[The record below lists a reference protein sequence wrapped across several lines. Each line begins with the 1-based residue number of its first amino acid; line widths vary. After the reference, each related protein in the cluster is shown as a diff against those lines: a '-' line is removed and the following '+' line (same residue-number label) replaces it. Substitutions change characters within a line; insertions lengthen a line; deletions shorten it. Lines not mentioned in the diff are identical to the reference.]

1 MLTFRQLTGAK
12 AHLDQVA
19 MCLTLALPLLKEL
32 NDAFGPP
39 FVQPIVNTIQ
49 SLINLVQNVKQNKN
63 ECVQLME
70 NIHHILYAVV
80 ELHIKSETVGSLPP
94 SKLDNIGKF
103 VETLHKIYTFVEAQ
117 QQGKKIKHLFGN
129 NEMNKLLQDCHARLK
144 QAQEIFGIQTQTQ
157 TLDEIRE
164 FRKTANLMHNEMMEL
179 IENLS
184 ENTVSERSSVY
195 LGVNESENSSN
206 SFAMLPSKPKIFHGC
221 EQELNDILKLISQQP
236 PRIAIL
242 GGGGMGKTSL
252 ARAVLHHPDTSS
264 KFEHQF
270 FVSAEAAT
278 TSVELAALI
287 GLHVGL
293 KSGQD
298 LTKPVVQY
306 FSRKMSCLLILDN
319 LETVW
324 EPIHSRAGVEE
335 FLSLLT
341 SLEHLAL
348 IITMRGAE
356 RPAKVGWTHPF
367 LLPLQP
373 LSNDAARQTFIE
385 ITDNSNTLEEM
396 EQLLG
401 FTDNMPLAV
410 DLIAHLVDY
419 EGFSSVLSRW
429 KTEKTSLLSV
439 GFDRQSSVDTS
450 LSLSLSSPRI
460 TSDSKELLSP
470 LSILPNG
477 LSEAELVQGK
487 LGIRDILTCKAALLA
502 TSLAYRDNNQR
513 LVLLMPIREYIQRVS
528 PPSLAHIQCIHKYF
542 CALLLLYTKY
552 QGEQVQPVVHQ
563 ITLNLANLQDIL
575 QWGLQAH
582 TPILADTI
590 QCALILNKFYVITG
604 RGYSPLMNDIES
616 PLSQLCDHQLEITFL
631 IQLLT
636 TQHYWPVVSGEMIAQ
651 AISYVEHTTDPALGS
666 QLYGAVGQYFFYH
679 KGDAQ
684 QGSQFF
690 HKALEKSEL
699 CESSKWQCS
708 AMIQLGH
715 LKLETG
721 NYSAAMTYATAVQ
734 KLSQVAGNLYQE
746 GIANYAGARLYHQLG
761 DYQKSM
767 AQLQRAGELLHICGM
782 SRSRLA
788 HEITVAQ
795 AEIHLL
801 KSEYAEA
808 RHLFC
813 QVTETTSAEENPF
826 SYANSLLNVGLIDVM
841 ISKAKE
847 DIYHKLQVA
856 QEIMRREST
865 IDLIACGPVEAMVE
879 FRDEKFDSVKAKFQE
894 CLCLSWG
901 KIPEVRNFCLEQLA
915 NIKAWPADMWEYKWP
930 IIYLACASRSKGKLD
945 LHKALL
951 FLGDAFSANHDEN
964 SAANLYQV
972 AMAGFT
978 RMDVHRSRAQ
988 CLLRLRDQ
996 ASKDGCTSEAIS
1008 FWEAARPL
1016 FERASQTKDI
1026 AQIDS
1031 RLATWEK
1038 DHHQALV
1045 KLETLH
1051 APIHLGEREIL
1062 EIKGEDSIDKDTE
1075 EHTVPIMV

>member
-1 MLTFRQLTGAK
+1 MPRQLTDAK
-12 AHLDQVA
+12 AHLDHITT
-19 MCLTLALPLLKEL
+19 CLTLALPLLNEL

-49 SLINLVQNVKQNKN
+49 SLINLVQNVKQNKT
-63 ECVQLME
+63 ECAQLME
-70 NIHHILYAVV
+70 NIHHILYGIVT
-80 ELHIKSETVGSLPP
+80 LHIKSETIGSLP
-94 SKLDNIGKF
+94 SSMLDNIGNF
-103 VETLHKIYTFVEAQ
+103 VETVHKIYTFVEAQ
-117 QQGKKIKHLFGN
+117 QQGKKIKDLFRN
-129 NEMNKLLQDCHARLK
+129 NEMNKLLQDCHAGLK
-144 QAQEIFGIQTQTQ
+144 QAQEMFGIQTQTQ
-157 TLDEIRE
+157 TLDEITE
-164 FRKTANLMHNEMMEL
+164 FRKTANLMHKEMMEL

-184 ENTVSERSSVY
+184 ETTVSERSSVY
-195 LGVNESENSSN
+195 LGVNELKNSSN
-206 SFAMLPSKPKIFHGC
+206 SFSMLPSKPKIFHGR
-221 EQELNDILKLISQQP
+221 EQELNHILKLINQQP

-264 KFEHQF
+264 KFEHRF

-293 KSGQD
+293 KPGND

-306 FSRKMSCLLILDN
+306 FSRNRSCLLILDN

-335 FLSLLT
+335 FLCLLT

-356 RPAKVGWTHPF
+356 RPAKVAWTHPF

-419 EGFSSVLSRW
+419 EGFSSVLLRW

-439 GFDRQSSVDTS
+439 GFDRQSSVDESIS
-450 LSLSLSSPRI
+450 LSLLSPRI
-460 TSDSKELLSP
+460 TSDSKELLSL

-487 LGIRDILTCKAALLA
+487 LGISDILTCKAALLA
-502 TSLAYRDNNQR
+502 TSLAYIDKNQR
-513 LVLLMPIREYIQRVS
+513 LVLLMPIREYVQQFL
-528 PPSLAHIQCIHKYF
+528 PPSQSCIQPIHNYF
-542 CALLLLYTKY
+542 HALLLLYKKHF
-552 QGEQVQPVVHQ
+552 GEQVQPLTHQ
-563 ITLNLANLQDIL
+563 ITLNLANLQNIL
-575 QWGLQAH
+575 QWGLHAH
-582 TPILADTI
+582 APILADTI
-590 QCALILNKFYVITG
+590 QCALIVNNLYRITG
-604 RGYSPLMNDIES
+604 RGYFSLMNNIWS
-616 PLSQLCDHQLEITFL
+616 PLSQLCDHQLEIQFL
-631 IQLLT
+631 IELLST
-636 TQHYWPVVSGEMIAQ
+636 RHCYEVVSEAMIAQ
-651 AISYVEHTTDPALGS
+651 AISCVEHTKDPVLGTKFYEAAGRYS
-666 QLYGAVGQYFFYH
+666 LYH
-679 KGDAQ
+679 KGDVKQA
-684 QGSQFF
+684 SQFL

-699 CESSKWQCS
+699 CESSKQQCIV
-708 AMIQLGH
+708 MFYLGC
-715 LKLETG
+715 LKLSTG
-721 NYSAAMTYATAVQ
+721 NYSAGMAYATAAQ
-734 KLSQVAGNLYQE
+734 KVSKVAGHLYQE
-746 GIANYAGARLYHQLG
+746 GSANYLGAQLYCHLG

-767 AQLQRAGELLHICGM
+767 AQLHRAAELLHICGL
-782 SRSRLA
+782 SEGVLA
-788 HEITVAQ
+788 HDITLAR

-801 KSEYAEA
+801 KSEYPEA
-808 RHLFC
+808 RHLYC
-813 QVTETTSAEENPF
+813 QVTETTSAEDNPF
-826 SYANSLLNVGLIDVM
+826 SYAMSLLNVAVIDMM
-841 ISKAKE
+841 ISEAKE

-856 QEIMRREST
+856 QEILKRDSY
-865 IDLIACGPVEAMVE
+865 INIAICGIVQAMVE
-879 FRDEKFDSVKAKFQE
+879 LGDEKFDSAKAKFQE

-901 KIPEVRNFCLEQLA
+901 KNAEFRNFCLEQLA
-915 NIKAWPADMWEYKWP
+915 NIKAWPANMWEYKWP

-951 FLGDAFSANHDEN
+951 FLGDAFIANNDEN

-972 AMAGFT
+972 ALAGFT
-978 RMDVHRSRAQ
+978 RMDVHHSRAQ
-988 CLLRLRDQ
+988 CMLRLGDL
-996 ASKDGCTSEAIS
+996 ANKCGCTSEAIT
-1008 FWEAARPL
+1008 FWETAWPL
-1016 FERASQTKDI
+1016 FERASQTKDV

-1031 RLATWEK
+1031 RIATWEK
-1038 DHHQALV
+1038 YHHQALV

-1051 APIHLGEREIL
+1051 APIQLGKEETL
-1062 EIKGEDSIDKDTE
+1062 EIKGEDSVDKDAE
-1075 EHTVPIMV
+1075 ECTVPITV

>member
-1 MLTFRQLTGAK
+1 M
-12 AHLDQVA
+12 D
-19 MCLTLALPLLKEL
+19 
-32 NDAFGPP
+32 
-39 FVQPIVNTIQ
+39 
-49 SLINLVQNVKQNKN
+49 
-63 ECVQLME
+63 

-80 ELHIKSETVGSLPP
+80 KLHIKSETVGSLPP
-94 SKLDNIGKF
+94 SMLDNIGKF

-117 QQGKKIKHLFGN
+117 QQGNKIMHFFHN
-129 NEMNKLLQDCHARLK
+129 HETNKLLQDCHAGLK
-144 QAQEIFGIQTQTQ
+144 QAHEMFGIRTQTQ
-157 TLDEIRE
+157 TLDEIGE
-164 FRKTANLMHNEMMEL
+164 FRKTANLMHKEMMEL

-184 ENTVSERSSVY
+184 ETTVSERSSVY
-195 LGVNESENSSN
+195 LGVNESKNSSN
-206 SFAMLPSKPKIFHGC
+206 SFSMLPSKPKIFHGRD
-221 EQELNDILKLISQQP
+221 QELNHILKLISQQP

-252 ARAVLHHPDTSS
+252 ARAVLHNPDTSS
-264 KFEHQF
+264 KFEHRF

-293 KSGQD
+293 KPGQD

-335 FLSLLT
+335 FLCLLT

-348 IITMRGAE
+348 MITMRGAE

-373 LSNDAARQTFIE
+373 LSNDAARQTFID

-410 DLIAHLVDY
+410 DLIAHLADY

-450 LSLSLSSPRI
+450 IRLSLLSPRI
-460 TSDSKELLSP
+460 TSDSKELLSL

-487 LGIRDILTCKAALLA
+487 LGIPDILTCKAALLA
-502 TSLAYRDNNQR
+502 TSLAYRDKNQR
-513 LVLLMPIREYIQRVS
+513 LVLLIPIREYIQQFL
-528 PPSLAHIQCIHKYF
+528 PPSHSCIQPIHKYF
-542 CALLLLYTKY
+542 HTLLLLCEKHF
-552 QGEQVQPVVHQ
+552 GKQVQLLIHQ
-563 ITLNLANLQDIL
+563 ITLNLANLQNIL
-575 QWGLQAH
+575 QWGLHADAS
-582 TPILADTI
+582 IIADTI
-590 QCALILNKFYVITG
+590 QGALIMNDFYRLTG
-604 RGYSPLMNDIES
+604 RGYSPLMNNIRP
-616 PLSQLCDHQLEITFL
+616 PLSQLCDHQLEIRFL
-631 IQLLT
+631 IHLLSIP
-636 TQHYWPVVSGEMIAQ
+636 HYQPVVSEAMLAQ
-651 AISYVEHTTDPALGS
+651 AISYVEHTKDPALGTKF
-666 QLYGAVGQYFFYH
+666 YEAGGNYFFYH
-679 KGDAQ
+679 KGDVQ
-684 QGSQFF
+684 QASQFL

-699 CESSKWQCS
+699 CEDSKSQFS
-708 AMIQLGH
+708 AMIQLGRF
-715 LKLETG
+715 KLYTG
-721 NYSAAMTYATAVQ
+721 NHGAAMAYVTAAQ
-734 KLSQVAGNLYQE
+734 NLSQVAGNLYHE
-746 GIANYAGARLYHQLG
+746 GVTNYLGARLYRQLG
-761 DYQKSM
+761 DYQKSVG
-767 AQLQRAGELLHICGM
+767 QLQRAGELLHICGM
-782 SRSRLA
+782 SRSALA
-788 HEITVAQ
+788 HDIILAQ

-801 KSEYAEA
+801 KSEYTEA

-813 QVTETTSAEENPF
+813 QVTETSSAEDN
-826 SYANSLLNVGLIDVM
+826 SVVYASSLLNVGSIDIM
-841 ISKAKE
+841 MGLDKE
-847 DIYHKLQVA
+847 NIYHKLQVA
-856 QEIMRREST
+856 QEILRRDSPT
-865 IDLIACGPVEAMVE
+865 DFPACGTVQAVIEL
-879 FRDEKFDSVKAKFQE
+879 RDEKFDSAKAKFQE

-901 KIPEVRNFCLEQLA
+901 KNPQAENFCLEQLA
-915 NIKAWPADMWEYKWP
+915 NIKAWPTNMGGYKWP
-930 IIYLACASRSKGKLD
+930 IIYLASAAKVKAKLD

-951 FLGDAFSANHDEN
+951 FLGDVVSANHDEN

-972 AMAGFT
+972 ALAGFT
-978 RMDVHRSRAQ
+978 QMDVHRSRAQ
-988 CLLRLRDQ
+988 CMLRLGDL
-996 ASKDGCTSEAIS
+996 ASKHGCTSEAIS

-1016 FERASQTKDI
+1016 FERASQTEDV

-1038 DHHQALV
+1038 DHHKALV

-1051 APIHLGEREIL
+1051 APIQLRKEETLG
-1062 EIKGEDSIDKDTE
+1062 IKGKDSVDEDVE
-1075 EHTVPIMV
+1075 EQTVP

>member
-12 AHLDQVA
+12 AHLDQIT

-63 ECVQLME
+63 ECAQLIE
-70 NIHHILYAVV
+70 HIHHILTMILYAVV
-80 ELHIKSETVGSLPP
+80 ELHIKSQTVGSLPLLM
-94 SKLDNIGKF
+94 LDNIGKF
-103 VETLHKIYTFVEAQ
+103 VETLHKIYEFVEAQ
-117 QQGKKIKHLFGN
+117 QQGNKIKHFFHN
-129 NEMNKLLQDCHARLK
+129 HEMNKLLQDCQAGLK
-144 QAQEIFGIQTQTQ
+144 QAQEMFGIQTQTQ

-164 FRKTANLMHNEMMEL
+164 FRKTANLMHKEMMEL

-184 ENTVSERSSVY
+184 ETTVSERSSVY
-195 LGVNESENSSN
+195 LGVNESKNSSN
-206 SFAMLPSKPKIFHGC
+206 SFSMLPSKPKIFHGRD
-221 EQELNDILKLISQQP
+221 QELNDILKLISQQP

-410 DLIAHLVDY
+410 DLIAHLADY
-419 EGFSSVLSRW
+419 EGFSSVLSHW
-429 KTEKTSLLSV
+429 KTEKTSLLSC
-439 GFDRQSSVDTS
+439 RCIYY
-450 LSLSLSSPRI
+450 SLSLSSPRI
-460 TSDSKELLSP
+460 TSDSKELLTI

-487 LGIRDILTCKAALLA
+487 LGIPDILTWKAALLA
-502 TSLAYRDNNQR
+502 TSLAYRDINQQ
-513 LVLLMPIREYIQRVS
+513 LMLLMPIREYIQQFL
-528 PPSLAHIQCIHKYF
+528 PPSQSRITPIHKHF
-542 CALLLLYTKY
+542 HALLLLYTKY
-552 QGEQVQPVVHQ
+552 QGEQLQPLVHQ

-575 QWGLQAH
+575 QRGLHVHA
-582 TPILADTI
+582 PILADTI
-590 QCALILNKFYVITG
+590 QCALIVNNFHCITG
-604 RGYSPLMNDIES
+604 RGYFSLMNNIRS
-616 PLSQLCDHQLEITFL
+616 PLSQLCDHQLEIQFL
-631 IQLLT
+631 TELLST
-636 TQHYWPVVSGEMIAQ
+636 RQCWAVVSETMIAE
-651 AISYVEHTTDPALGS
+651 AFSYVEHIQDPVLESKFYEAAA
-666 QLYGAVGQYFFYH
+666 YYFFDH
-679 KGDAQ
+679 TGDVHQA
-684 QGSQFF
+684 SQFL
-690 HKALEKSEL
+690 HKALDKSEL
-699 CESSKWQCS
+699 CESSTLHCS
-708 AMIQLGH
+708 VMLRLGH
-715 LKLETG
+715 CY
-721 NYSAAMTYATAVQ
+721 YSAAMAYVTVVQ
-734 KLSQVAGNLYQE
+734 NVAQVAGNLYQE
-746 GIANYAGARLYHQLG
+746 SIANFLGALFVERF
-761 DYQKSM
+761 
-767 AQLQRAGELLHICGM
+767 QRAAEHLHICGL
-782 SRSRLA
+782 SGGLLA
-788 HEITVAQ
+788 HSITLAL
-795 AEIHLL
+795 AETHLL
-801 KSEYAEA
+801 KSEYTEA
-808 RHLFC
+808 RHIFS
-813 QVTETTSAEENPF
+813 QVMETTSAEDNV
-826 SYANSLLNVGLIDVM
+826 SAYAASMLNIGLIDIM
-841 ISKAKE
+841 ISRAKE

-856 QEIMRREST
+856 QEILRRTEIT
-865 IDLIACGPVEAMVE
+865 VCGTVQAMVE
-879 FRDEKFDSVKAKFQE
+879 LREEQFDSAKAKCQE

-901 KIPEVRNFCLEQLA
+901 ENAEVRNLCLEQLA
-915 NIKAWPADMWEYKWP
+915 NIRAWPVNMWEYKWS
-930 IIYLACASRSKGKLD
+930 IIYLASATKPKVKLD
-945 LHKALL
+945 LYKALL
-951 FLGDAFSANHDEN
+951 LLGDAFIANNDEN

-972 AMAGFT
+972 ALAGFT
-978 RMDVHRSRAQ
+978 QMDVHRSRAQ
-988 CLLRLRDQ
+988 CILCLGDLANTHR
-996 ASKDGCTSEAIS
+996 CTSEAIT

-1016 FERASQTKDI
+1016 FEWASQTTDV
-1026 AQIDS
+1026 AQIDC

-1051 APIHLGEREIL
+1051 APIQPGKEETL
-1062 EIKGEDSIDKDTE
+1062 EIKGEDSVDEDAE
-1075 EHTVPIMV
+1075 EHTVPITV

>member
-1 MLTFRQLTGAK
+1 MPRQLTDAK
-12 AHLDQVA
+12 AHLDHITT
-19 MCLTLALPLLKEL
+19 CLTLALPLLKEL

-39 FVQPIVNTIQ
+39 FFQSIVNTIQ

-63 ECVQLME
+63 ECAQLME

-80 ELHIKSETVGSLPP
+80 KLHIKSETVGCLPP
-94 SKLDNIGKF
+94 LMLDNIGKF
-103 VETLHKIYTFVEAQ
+103 VETLHKIYTFLEAQ
-117 QQGKKIKHLFGN
+117 QQGNKLMHLFHK
-129 NEMNKLLQDCHARLK
+129 NEMNKLLQDCHAGLK
-144 QAQEIFGIQTQTQ
+144 QAQEMFGIQTQTQ

-164 FRKTANLMHNEMMEL
+164 FRKTANLMHKEMMEL

-184 ENTVSERSSVY
+184 ETTMSERSSVY
-195 LGVNESENSSN
+195 LGVNESKNSSN
-206 SFAMLPSKPKIFHGC
+206 SFSMLPSKPKIFHGR

-252 ARAVLHHPDTSS
+252 ARTVLHHPETSS
-264 KFEHQF
+264 KFEHRF

-293 KSGQD
+293 KPGQD

-356 RPAKVGWTHPF
+356 RPAKVAWSHPF

-373 LSNDAARQTFIE
+373 LSHDAARQTFIE
-385 ITDNSNTLEEM
+385 ITDNSTTLEEM

-410 DLIAHLVDY
+410 DLIAHLADY

-450 LSLSLSSPRI
+450 LRLSLSSPRI
-460 TSDSKELLSP
+460 TSDSKELLSL

-487 LGIRDILTCKAALLA
+487 LGIPDILTCKAALLA
-502 TSLAYRDNNQR
+502 TSLAYRDINQR
-513 LVLLMPIREYIQRVS
+513 LMLLVPIREYIQQVL
-528 PPSLAHIQCIHKYF
+528 PPSQSHIQPIHKYF
-542 CALLLLYTKY
+542 RALLLLSPIY
-552 QGEQVQPVVHQ
+552 QGEQQQPVVHQ
-563 ITLNLANLQDIL
+563 ITLNLANLQNIL
-575 QWGLQAH
+575 QWGLHADAS
-582 TPILADTI
+582 IIADTI
-590 QCALILNKFYVITG
+590 QCALILNDFYRVTG
-604 RGYSPLMNDIES
+604 HRYSPLMNDIQS
-616 PLSQLCDHQLEITFL
+616 PLSELSNHRLETKFL
-631 IQLLT
+631 IQVLFT
-636 TQHYWPVVSGEMIAQ
+636 AHYQPVVSEAMIAQ
-651 AISYVEHTTDPALGS
+651 AISYVEHTTDLALGS
-666 QLYGAVGQYFFYH
+666 NFYEAVGHYFFYC

-684 QGSQFF
+684 QASQFLQ
-690 HKALEKSEL
+690 KALEKSEL
-699 CESSKWQCS
+699 CEGSKRQCS
-708 AMIQLGH
+708 AMIALGYF
-715 LKLETG
+715 KLYTG
-721 NYSAAMTYATAVQ
+721 NYSAAMAYATAAQ
-734 KLSQVAGNLYQE
+734 KLSKVGGTLIQE
-746 GIANYAGARLYHQLG
+746 GEANRLGAMLHYHLR

-767 AQLQRAGELLHICGM
+767 AQLQRAAELLHICGL
-782 SRSRLA
+782 SGGVIA
-788 HEITVAQ
+788 HDITLFQ
-795 AEIHLL
+795 AEILLL
-801 KSEYAEA
+801 KSEYTEA

-813 QVTETTSAEENPF
+813 QVTETTSAVENSY
-826 SYANSLLNVGLIDVM
+826 SYADSLLNVGLIDVM
-841 ISKAKE
+841 ISEAKE
-847 DIYHKLQVA
+847 DIYHKLQGA
-856 QEIMRREST
+856 QEIFRREGILNIT
-865 IDLIACGPVEAMVE
+865 VCDTVQAMVE
-879 FRDEKFDSVKAKFQE
+879 LRDEKFDSAKAKFQE
-894 CLCLSWG
+894 CLCLFWG
-901 KIPEVRNFCLEQLA
+901 INAEVRNFCLEQLA
-915 NIKAWPADMWEYKWP
+915 NIRAWPVNMWEYKWS
-930 IIYLACASRSKGKLD
+930 IIYLASAAKVKDKLD

-951 FLGDAFSANHDEN
+951 FLGDTFIADNDEN
-964 SAANLYQV
+964 PAANLYQV
-972 AMAGFT
+972 ALAGFT
-978 RMDVHRSRAQ
+978 QMDVHRSRAQ
-988 CLLRLRDQ
+988 CMLRLGDL
-996 ASKDGCTSEAIS
+996 ASKHGRTSEAIT

-1016 FERASQTKDI
+1016 FERASQTKDT

-1038 DHHQALV
+1038 GHNKALV

-1051 APIHLGEREIL
+1051 APIQLGKEETL
-1062 EIKGEDSIDKDTE
+1062 EIKGEDSADEDAE
-1075 EHTVPIMV
+1075 EHTVPITV

>member
-1 MLTFRQLTGAK
+1 MLTFRHLTGAK
-12 AHLDQVA
+12 AHLKQITT
-19 MCLTLALPLLKEL
+19 CLRLALPLLKEL

-63 ECVQLME
+63 ECAQLME
-70 NIHHILYAVV
+70 NIHHVLYAVV

-94 SKLDNIGKF
+94 LMLNNIGKF

-117 QQGKKIKHLFGN
+117 QQGNKIRHLFRN
-129 NEMNKLLQDCHARLK
+129 NEMNKLLQDCHAGLK
-144 QAQEIFGIQTQTQ
+144 QAQEMFGIQTQTQ

-164 FRKTANLMHNEMMEL
+164 FRKTANLMHKEMMEL

-184 ENTVSERSSVY
+184 ETTVSERSSLEQVY
-195 LGVNESENSSN
+195 LGVNESKNSSN
-206 SFAMLPSKPKIFHGC
+206 SFSMLPSKPKIFHGR
-221 EQELNDILKLISQQP
+221 EQELDDILKLISQQP

-252 ARAVLHHPDTSS
+252 AKAVLHHPDTSS
-264 KFEHQF
+264 KFEHRF

-298 LTKPVVQY
+298 LSKPVVQY
-306 FSRKMSCLLILDN
+306 FSIKTSCLLILDN

-324 EPIHSRAGVEE
+324 EPTHSRAGVEE
-335 FLSLLT
+335 FLSLLA

-356 RPAKVGWTHPF
+356 RPAKVAWTHPF

-373 LSNDAARQTFIE
+373 LSNDAARQTFVE

-401 FTDNMPLAV
+401 FTDNLPLAV

-419 EGFSSVLSRW
+419 EGFSTVLSRW

-439 GFDRQSSVDTS
+439 GFDRQSSVDAS
-450 LSLSLSSPRI
+450 ISLSLSSPRI
-460 TSDSKELLSP
+460 TSNSKELLSL

-487 LGIRDILTCKAALLA
+487 LGIPDILTCKAALLA
-502 TSLAYRDNNQR
+502 TSLAYRDTNQR
-513 LVLLMPIREYIQRVS
+513 LMLLMPIREYIQQVL
-528 PPSLAHIQCIHKYF
+528 PPSQSRIQPIHKYF
-542 CALLLLYTKY
+542 HALLLLFPKC
-552 QGEQVQPVVHQ
+552 QGEQLQLLFHQ
-563 ITLNLANLQDIL
+563 TTLNLANLQNIL
-575 QWGLQAH
+575 QQGLNAH
-582 TPILADTI
+582 APILTDTI
-590 QCALILNKFYVITG
+590 QNS
-604 RGYSPLMNDIES
+604 YSPLMDDILCL
-616 PLSQLCDHQLEITFL
+616 LSQLCDHQLETQVLTELFL
-631 IQLLT
+631 T
-636 TQHYWPVVSGEMIAQ
+636 PHYWPVISEAMIAQ
-651 AISYVEHTTDPALGS
+651 GISYVEHIKDPILETKFFEA
-666 QLYGAVGQYFFYH
+666 AANYFFH
-679 KGDAQ
+679 HTGDVHQA
-684 QGSQFF
+684 SQFH

-699 CESSKWQCS
+699 CESTTQQCS
-708 AMIQLGH
+708 VMLQLSH
-715 LKLETG
+715 FKLSTS
-721 NYSAAMTYATAVQ
+721 NHSAAMAYATAAQ
-734 KLSQVAGNLYQE
+734 KLSKVAGNLYQE
-746 GIANYAGARLYHQLG
+746 GMANYLGAQLLCNLG

-767 AQLQRAGELLHICGM
+767 AQLYRAAELLHLCGL
-782 SRSRLA
+782 SGGRLA
-788 HEITVAQ
+788 HDIMLAR

-801 KSEYAEA
+801 KSEYTEA

-813 QVTETTSAEENPF
+813 EVTETTSAEDNYI
-826 SYANSLLNVGLIDVM
+826 SYTMSLINVGFIDIM
-841 ISKAKE
+841 IGQAKE

-856 QEIMRREST
+856 QEIIRRKST
-865 IDLIACGPVEAMVE
+865 MDITTCGIVQAMVE
-879 FRDEKFDSVKAKFQE
+879 LKDEKFDSAKAKFQE

-901 KIPEVRNFCLEQLA
+901 KNAEVRNFCLEQLA
-915 NIKAWPADMWEYKWP
+915 NIRAWPVNMWEDKWY
-930 IIYLACASRSKGKLD
+930 IIYLASATKSKAKLD

-951 FLGDAFSANHDEN
+951 FLGDAFIANNDEN

-972 AMAGFT
+972 ALAGFT
-978 RMDVHRSRAQ
+978 QMDVHRSRAQ
-988 CLLRLRDQ
+988 CMLRLGDL
-996 ASKDGCTSEAIS
+996 ASKHECTSEAIT

-1016 FERASQTKDI
+1016 FERTLQTKDV

-1031 RLATWEK
+1031 RLVTWEK

-1051 APIHLGEREIL
+1051 APIQLGKEKTL
-1062 EIKGEDSIDKDTE
+1062 EIKGEDSVDEDAE
-1075 EHTVPIMV
+1075 EQTVPIMV

>member
-1 MLTFRQLTGAK
+1 
-12 AHLDQVA
+12 
-19 MCLTLALPLLKEL
+19 
-32 NDAFGPP
+32 
-39 FVQPIVNTIQ
+39 
-49 SLINLVQNVKQNKN
+49 
-63 ECVQLME
+63 ME

-80 ELHIKSETVGSLPP
+80 KLHIKSENVGSLPP
-94 SKLDNIGKF
+94 SMLDNIGKF

-117 QQGKKIKHLFGN
+117 QQGKKIKHFLHN
-129 NEMNKLLQDCHARLK
+129 HETNKLLQDCHAGLK
-144 QAQEIFGIQTQTQ
+144 QAQEMFGIQTQTQ

-164 FRKTANLMHNEMMEL
+164 FRKTASLMHKEMMEL

-184 ENTVSERSSVY
+184 ETTVSERSSVY
-195 LGVNESENSSN
+195 LGVNESKNSSN
-206 SFAMLPSKPKIFHGC
+206 SFSMLPSKPKIFHGRQ
-221 EQELNDILKLISQQP
+221 QELNHILKLISQKP

-264 KFEHQF
+264 KFEHRF

-278 TSVELAALI
+278 TSIELAALI

-324 EPIHSRAGVEE
+324 EPTHSRAGVEE

-410 DLIAHLVDY
+410 DLIAHLADY

-439 GFDRQSSVDTS
+439 GFDRQSSLDTS
-450 LSLSLSSPRI
+450 IGLSLSSPRI
-460 TSDSKELLSP
+460 TSDSKELLSL
-470 LSILPNG
+470 LSMLPNG

-487 LGIRDILTCKAALLA
+487 LGIPGILTCKAALLA
-502 TSLAYRDNNQR
+502 TSLAYRDKNQR
-513 LVLLMPIREYIQRVS
+513 LVLLMPIREYIQQFL
-528 PPSLAHIQCIHKYF
+528 PPSQSRIQPIHNYF
-542 CALLLLYTKY
+542 HALLLLYKKHI
-552 QGEQVQPVVHQ
+552 GEQLEPVVHQ

-575 QWGLQAH
+575 QWGLHAH
-582 TPILADTI
+582 ASILADTI
-590 QCALILNKFYVITG
+590 QCALILNEIYVDTG

-616 PLSQLCDHQLEITFL
+616 PLSQLCDHQLEIHFL

-651 AISYVEHTTDPALGS
+651 AISYVEHTKDPVLEGEPKFYEAAGRYS
-666 QLYGAVGQYFFYH
+666 FYH
-679 KGDAQ
+679 KRDVQ
-684 QGSQFF
+684 RGSQFL

-699 CESSKWQCS
+699 CESSIQQCNV
-708 AMIQLGH
+708 MLQLGRF
-715 LKLETG
+715 KLATG
-721 NYSAAMTYATAVQ
+721 NYSAAMTYTTAAQ
-734 KLSQVAGNLYQE
+734 KLSKIAGHLYHE
-746 GIANYAGARLYHQLG
+746 GVANYLGAMSHYHLG

-767 AQLQRAGELLHICGM
+767 AQLHRAAELLHICGL
-782 SRSRLA
+782 SEHRLA
-788 HEITVAQ
+788 HDITLAR

-801 KSEYAEA
+801 KSEYTEA
-808 RHLFC
+808 RYFFC
-813 QVTETTSAEENPF
+813 QVTETTSAEDYSI
-826 SYANSLLNVGLIDVM
+826 SYALSLLNVGLIDMM

-847 DIYHKLQVA
+847 DIYHMLQVA
-856 QEIMRREST
+856 QEILRRESVLDFT
-865 IDLIACGPVEAMVE
+865 ACDTVQAIVEL
-879 FRDEKFDSVKAKFQE
+879 RDEKFDSAKAKFQE
-894 CLCLSWG
+894 CLCLFWG
-901 KIPEVRNFCLEQLA
+901 KNAEFSNLCLEQLA
-915 NIKAWPADMWEYKWP
+915 NIRAWPANMWEYKWP

-951 FLGDAFSANHDEN
+951 FLGDAFIANNDEN
-964 SAANLYQV
+964 SAVNLYQ
-972 AMAGFT
+972 AALAGFT
-978 RMDVHRSRAQ
+978 QMDVHRSRAQ
-988 CLLRLRDQ
+988 CMLHLGDLANKNGRI
-996 ASKDGCTSEAIS
+996 SEAIS
-1008 FWEAARPL
+1008 YWEAARPL
-1016 FERASQTKDI
+1016 FERASQTKDV

-1031 RLATWEK
+1031 RLATREK
-1038 DHHQALV
+1038 GHHKALV

-1051 APIHLGEREIL
+1051 APIQLGKEETF
-1062 EIKGEDSIDKDTE
+1062 EIKGEDSVDEDTG
-1075 EHTVPIMV
+1075 EHIVPITV

>member
-1 MLTFRQLTGAK
+1 MFRQLTGAK
-12 AHLDQVA
+12 AHLDQITT
-19 MCLTLALPLLKEL
+19 CLTLALPLLKEL
-32 NDAFGPP
+32 NDAFGPL
-39 FVQPIVNTIQ
+39 FIQPIVNTIQ
-49 SLINLVQNVKQNKN
+49 SLINLNVKQNKN
-63 ECVQLME
+63 ECAQLME

-94 SKLDNIGKF
+94 SMLDNIGKF

-117 QQGKKIKHLFGN
+117 QQGNKIKRFFHN
-129 NEMNKLLQDCHARLK
+129 HEMNKLLQDCHAGLK
-144 QAQEIFGIQTQTQ
+144 QAQEMFGIQTQTQ

-164 FRKTANLMHNEMMEL
+164 FRKTANQMHKEMMEL

-184 ENTVSERSSVY
+184 ETTVSERSSVY
-195 LGVNESENSSN
+195 MGVNESKNSSN
-206 SFAMLPSKPKIFHGC
+206 SFSMLPSKPKIFHGR
-221 EQELNDILKLISQQP
+221 EQELNHILKLISQQP

-252 ARAVLHHPDTSS
+252 ARAVLHHPDTCS

-270 FVSAEAAT
+270 FVSAEATT
-278 TSVELAALI
+278 TSIELAALI

-319 LETVW
+319 LETIW

-373 LSNDAARQTFIE
+373 LSNDAARQIFIE

-419 EGFSSVLSRW
+419 EGFYSVLSRW
-429 KTEKTSLLSV
+429 KTKKTSLLSV

-450 LSLSLSSPRI
+450 ISLSLSSPRI
-460 TSDSKELLSP
+460 TSDSKELLSL

-487 LGIRDILTCKAALLA
+487 LGIPDILTCKAALLA

-513 LVLLMPIREYIQRVS
+513 LVLLMPIREYIQRVL
-528 PPSLAHIQCIHKYF
+528 PPSQAHIQRIHNYF

-552 QGEQVQPVVHQ
+552 QGEQLQPVVHQ
-563 ITLNLANLQDIL
+563 ITLNLANLQEIL
-575 QWGLQAH
+575 QWGLHAH
-582 TPILADTI
+582 APILADTI
-590 QCALILNKFYVITG
+590 QCALILNEFYVITG
-604 RGYSPLMNDIES
+604 RGYSTLMNDIWS
-616 PLSQLCDHQLEITFL
+616 PLSQIYDHQLETMFL
-631 IQLLT
+631 TRLLET
-636 TQHYWPVVSGEMIAQ
+636 RHYWPVVSEVMIGQ
-651 AISYVEHTTDPALGS
+651 AINYVEHIKDPVLETKFHKAAGYYS
-666 QLYGAVGQYFFYH
+666 FYH
-679 KGDAQ
+679 KRDVQ
-684 QGSQFF
+684 QASEFL

-699 CESSKWQCS
+699 CEDSKWQCS
-708 AMIQLGH
+708 VMMQLGS
-715 LKLETG
+715 LKLNTG
-721 NYSAAMTYATAVQ
+721 NYTAAMAYATSAQ
-734 KLSQVAGNLYQE
+734 KLSKVAGLLYQE
-746 GIANYAGARLYHQLG
+746 GQANYLGGVLHSYLG
-761 DYQKSM
+761 DYQKGM
-767 AQLQRAGELLHICGM
+767 AQLHRAAELLHICGM
-782 SRSRLA
+782 SGGVLA
-788 HEITVAQ
+788 HDIALAQ

-801 KSEYAEA
+801 KSEYTEA

-813 QVTETTSAEENPF
+813 QVTETTSVEDNSV
-826 SYANSLLNVGLIDVM
+826 SYANSLLNVGLIDMM
-841 ISKAKE
+841 ISEAEE

-856 QEIMRREST
+856 LEILRRESVFDIT
-865 IDLIACGPVEAMVE
+865 ACGPVQAMVE
-879 FRDEKFDSVKAKFQE
+879 LRDEKFDSAKARFQE
-894 CLCLSWG
+894 CLCLSWE
-901 KIPEVRNFCLEQLA
+901 KNTEVRNVCLEQLA
-915 NIKAWPADMWEYKWP
+915 NIRAWPANMWGYKWP
-930 IIYLACASRSKGKLD
+930 IIYLASATKLKAKFH

-951 FLGDAFSANHDEN
+951 FLGDAFIADNDEN
-964 SAANLYQV
+964 SAANLYQM
-972 AMAGFT
+972 ALAGFT
-978 RMDVHRSRAQ
+978 QMDVHHNRAQ
-988 CLLRLRDQ
+988 CMLHLGDLAKR
-996 ASKDGCTSEAIS
+996 GCTSEAVS

-1016 FERASQTKDI
+1016 FERASQTKDV

-1038 DHHQALV
+1038 DHHQAFV

-1051 APIHLGEREIL
+1051 APIQLGKEETL
-1062 EIKGEDSIDKDTE
+1062 EVKGGDSVDEDAE
-1075 EHTVPIMV
+1075 EHIVPITV

>member
-1 MLTFRQLTGAK
+1 MPRHLTDAK
-12 AHLDQVA
+12 AHLDHIA

-39 FVQPIVNTIQ
+39 FVQPIVNTVQ

-63 ECVQLME
+63 ECTQLME
-70 NIHHILYAVV
+70 NIHHILYGIVK
-80 ELHIKSETVGSLPP
+80 LHIESETVGSLSP
-94 SKLDNIGKF
+94 SMLDNIGKF
-103 VETLHKIYTFVEAQ
+103 IETLHKIYTFVEAQ
-117 QQGKKIKHLFGN
+117 QQGKKIKDLFGN
-129 NEMNKLLQDCHARLK
+129 NGMNKLLQDCHAGLK
-144 QAQEIFGIQTQTQ
+144 QAQEILGIQTQTQ
-157 TLDEIRE
+157 TLDEIGE
-164 FRKTANLMHNEMMEL
+164 FRKAANLMHKEMMEL

-184 ENTVSERSSVY
+184 ETTVSARSSVY
-195 LGVNESENSSN
+195 LGVNESKNSSN
-206 SFAMLPSKPKIFHGC
+206 SFSMLPSKPKIFHGR
-221 EQELNDILKLISQQP
+221 EHELNHILKLISQQP

-264 KFEHQF
+264 KFEHRF

-293 KSGQD
+293 KPGQD
-298 LTKPVVQY
+298 LTKPVFQY
-306 FSRKMSCLLILDN
+306 FSRKMTCLLILDN

-373 LSNDAARQTFIE
+373 LSHDAARQTFIE

-410 DLIAHLVDY
+410 DLVAHLADY

-439 GFDRQSSVDTS
+439 GFDRQSSVHTSIS
-450 LSLSLSSPRI
+450 LSLLSPRI
-460 TSDSKELLSP
+460 TSDSKELLSL

-487 LGIRDILTCKAALLA
+487 LGIPDILTCKATLLA
-502 TSLAYRDNNQR
+502 TSLAYRDTNQR
-513 LVLLMPIREYIQRVS
+513 LVLLMPIREYIQQVL
-528 PPSLAHIQCIHKYF
+528 PPSQSRIQPIHKYF
-542 CALLLLYTKY
+542 HALLLLVHKY
-552 QGEQVQPVVHQ
+552 LGEQRTPLVHQ
-563 ITLNLANLQDIL
+563 ITLNLANLQNIL
-575 QWGLQAH
+575 QWGLHADAS
-582 TPILADTI
+582 TIADTI
-590 QCALILNKFYVITG
+590 HCALILNNFYRMTG
-604 RGYSPLMNDIES
+604 RSHFPLMNDIES
-616 PLSQLCDHQLEITFL
+616 PLSQLCDHRLEITFL
-631 IQLLT
+631 IELLT
-636 TQHYWPVVSGEMIAQ
+636 TQHYRPVVSGEMIAQ
-651 AISYVEHTTDPALGS
+651 AISYVEHTKDPVLEVT
-666 QLYGAVGQYFFYH
+666 LYEAAGYHFFYH
-679 KGDAQ
+679 KGDVQ
-684 QGSQFF
+684 RGSQFL
-690 HKALEKSEL
+690 HKAQEKSEL
-699 CESSKWQCS
+699 CESSRHQCS
-708 AMIQLGH
+708 VMYQLGRF
-715 LKLETG
+715 KLVTG
-721 NYSAAMTYATAVQ
+721 NYSAAMAHATAGQ
-734 KLSQVAGNLYQE
+734 KLSKVAGNLYQE
-746 GIANYAGARLYHQLG
+746 GAANHLGASLHYHLG

-767 AQLQRAGELLHICGM
+767 AQLHRAAELLHICGL
-782 SRSRLA
+782 SGGVIAHDITLA
-788 HEITVAQ
+788 R

-801 KSEYAEA
+801 KSEYTEA

-813 QVTETTSAEENPF
+813 QVTETASAEDN
-826 SYANSLLNVGLIDVM
+826 SAAYAMSLLNVGLIDIM
-841 ISKAKE
+841 IGQANE

-856 QEIMRREST
+856 HEIIRRKSV
-865 IDLIACGPVEAMVE
+865 IDIIACGTVQAMLE
-879 FRDEKFDSVKAKFQE
+879 LRDEKFDSAKAKFQE

-901 KIPEVRNFCLEQLA
+901 KIADVRNFCLEQLA
-915 NIKAWPADMWEYKWP
+915 NIKAWPANMWDYKWP
-930 IIYLACASRSKGKLD
+930 IIYLASAVKSKVKLD
-945 LHKALL
+945 LYKALL
-951 FLGDAFSANHDEN
+951 FLGDAFIADSDEN

-972 AMAGFT
+972 ALAGFT
-978 RMDVHRSRAQ
+978 QMDVHRSRAQ
-988 CLLRLRDQ
+988 CMLRLGDLS
-996 ASKDGCTSEAIS
+996 SKHGCTSEAIT
-1008 FWEAARPL
+1008 FWEAAQPL
-1016 FERASQTKDI
+1016 FERTLQSKDV

-1051 APIHLGEREIL
+1051 APSVGERRNL
-1062 EIKGEDSIDKDTE
+1062 GD
-1075 EHTVPIMV
+1075 